1 MAEEVLEDSCIRC
14 QVLLEEIRI
23 KNEIIDDL
31 QEKIDQMEWA
41 MGI

>member
-1 MAEEVLEDSCIRC
+1 MAAQVSEETCMRCEVLLR
-14 QVLLEEIRI
+14 EIEI
-23 KNEIIDDL
+23 KNDIIDDL